1 MGDNEKRRKF
11 EVNEEVINQEED
23 SEQGSQLQSNQMEQS
38 MGNKK
43 END

>member
-11 EVNEEVINQEED
+11 KVNEKVINQEED

>member
-1 MGDNEKRRKF
+1 MGDNEKHRKF

>member
-1 MGDNEKRRKF
+1 MRDNEKHREF
-11 EVNEEVINQEED
+11 EVNEEIINQEED